1 MSENEKRTPCAFIQF
16 LFELSPERDSGV
28 LADLRRGFSEATATR
43 AWPHIGRFC
52 RLNVD
57 EERVVCQT
65 IAAGY
70 AINPKNDETE
80 WSNFGA
86 AAKKLAEDERDG
98 DKASSFDATFR
109 RLLSCRTAEDVCK
122 RLRNLLLAMKAKDVA
137 VPWESLYW
145 DLRRWND
152 DVKTRWAA
160 QYWNVPRDVADVEAE
175 GEGGDE

>member
-1 MSENEKRTPCAFIQF
+1 MSENEKRTSCAFIQF
-16 LFELSPERDSGV
+16 LLNLSPERDCGV
-28 LADLRRGFSEATATR
+28 LADLRRGFSEATETR

-70 AINPKNDETE
+70 ATNPKNDATP

-86 AAKKLAEDERDG
+86 AAKKLAVKNLDA
-98 DKASSFDATFR
+98 DKAPSFDATFR
-109 RLLSCRTAEDVCK
+109 RLLACRTVEEVCK
-122 RLRNLLLAMKAKDVA
+122 RLKSLILAMKAKDVA

-145 DLRRWND
+145 DLRYWNN

-160 QYWNVPRDVADVEAE
+160 KYWDVPNEVAEFDAD

>member
-1 MSENEKRTPCAFIQF
+1 MSENEKRPPCAFIQF
-16 LFELSPERDSGV
+16 LFELSPERDAGV
-28 LADLRRGFSEATATR
+28 LADLRRGFSEATETR

-65 IAAGY
+65 IAACY
-70 AINPKNDETE
+70 ATNPENDATP
-80 WSNFGA
+80 WSNFGTV
-86 AAKKLAEDERDG
+86 AKKLAEDGRDG

-109 RLLSCRTAEDVCK
+109 RLLACRTSEDVCK
-122 RLRNLLLAMKAKDVA
+122 RLKSLVLATKAKDVA

-160 QYWNVPRDVADVEAE
+160 QYWNVPSEVADVEAE
-175 GEGGDE
+175 DEGGDE

>member
-1 MSENEKRTPCAFIQF
+1 MSESEKRKPCAFIQF
-16 LFELSPERDSGV
+16 LLDLSPERDRGV
-28 LADLRRGFSEATATR
+28 FADLRRGFSEATATR
-43 AWPHIGRFC
+43 AWPYIGRFC

-57 EERVVCQT
+57 EERVICQT

-70 AINPKNDETE
+70 ATNPNNDETE

-122 RLRNLLLAMKAKDVA
+122 RLRNLLLAMKSKDVA

-145 DLRRWND
+145 DLRYWND

-160 QYWNVPRDVADVEAE
+160 QYWNVPRDVAEFEAD